1 MTTNN
6 EMNTEK
12 LEASFSMLA
21 MSIASSALMSM
32 GLTPDPNTGKT
43 EADKNVARF
52 NVDLLVMLKEKTKN
66 NLTTEESDFLGQILQ
81 DLQIKFLQLK

>member
-1 MTTNN
+1 MTTTN
-6 EMNTEK
+6 EMNAEK

-52 NVDLLVMLKEKTKN
+52 NVDLLVMLKEKTKG
-66 NLTTEESDFLGQILQ
+66 NLTQEESDFLNQILQ
-81 DLQIKFLQLK
+81 DLQLKFLQLK

>member
-1 MTTNN
+1 MTTTND
-6 EMNTEK
+6 MNMEK

-52 NVDLLVMLKEKTKN
+52 NVDLLVMLKEKTKG
-66 NLTTEESDFLGQILQ
+66 NLTQEESDFLNQILQ
-81 DLQIKFLQLK
+81 DLQSKFLQLK

>member
-1 MTTNN
+1 MKENN
-6 EMNTEK
+6 EVNTEK

-43 EADKNVARF
+43 ESDKNVARF
-52 NVDLLVMLKEKTKN
+52 NVDLLVMLKEKTKA
-66 NLTTEESDFLGQILQ
+66 NLTQEESDFLSQILQ
-81 DLQIKFLQLK
+81 DLQMKFLQLK

>member
-1 MTTNN
+1 MTTTK
-6 EMNTEK
+6 ETITEK
-12 LEASFSMLA
+12 LEASFSMLT
-21 MSIASSALMSM
+21 MSIASSSLMSM

-66 NLTTEESDFLGQILQ
+66 NLTTEETDFLSQILQ
-81 DLQIKFLQLK
+81 DLQMKFLQLK

>member
-1 MTTNN
+1 MTTSN
-6 EMNTEK
+6 EMNAEK

-52 NVDLLVMLKEKTKN
+52 NVDLLAMLKEKTKG
-66 NLTTEESDFLGQILQ
+66 NLTQEESDFLNQILQ